1 MTPAE
6 LTEEFVKHFQKVR
19 GKMTGGKPAD
29 LSNQSLVKDRQFQAS
44 IRELYLDWRVL
55 DELQARARQRDW
67 PDAHPEFSKV
77 YLEKVRGLEEEH
89 QVFGKRWKEELLA
102 LLRRECDQ
110 IFSEE
115 SIFDWFLRLSE
126 RCYEIEALRV
136 QHPYDAA
143 VLRIER
149 VTRDIQAPEL
159 ADLFC
164 EDPELFERLPGL
176 GYGGVNLGALRE
188 TEEEAKRQAEEAAR
202 REAEEAAKPEYEKAI
217 TRLHAT
223 MWDPD
228 QGPGDEDDW
237 FFDPQRHSA
246 AELIS
251 ALAGY
256 CHDRGG
262 DLPLWQRCAG
272 AFDWLRDTVGL
283 DLREIETRWHQIA
296 PISVPRDVSESY
308 EVDHPESLFGYLGQ
322 VRLAYMIGADLAA
335 LAMCRTVTENLFR
348 RHYNNDKN
356 TDLPTLVKSTQEKPR
371 CGFMKHLYIVDSV
384 NIVDRVD
391 IADGVKE
398 ANRILHSEGEDTRR
412 KTVPRE
418 LVKGWARVLAELIRQ
433 APPVTR
439 R

>member
-1 MTPAE
+1 MTLQQLTKEFAE
-6 LTEEFVKHFQKVR
+6 HFQIIRKAKKVGNNPFGLR
-19 GKMTGGKPAD
+19 Q
-29 LSNQSLVKDRQFQAS
+29 LLVEDDPQLCAS
-44 IRELYLDWRVL
+44 IRELYLDWNL
-55 DELQARARQRDW
+55 LHELQAWWRQRDW
-67 PDAHPEFSKV
+67 PDIYPQFSKN
-77 YLEKVRGLEEEH
+77 YSEFRE
-89 QVFGKRWKEELLA
+89 RWKDEFLA
-102 LLRRECDQ
+102 LLRRKYDQ
-110 IFSEE
+110 IFSDE
-115 SIFDWFLRLSE
+115 SLFQWFVRLASCCAGLEVLRG
-126 RCYEIEALRV
+126 
-136 QHPYDAA
+136 HPYDRA

-149 VTRDIQAPEL
+149 VTRDLQRPEL

-164 EDPELFERLPGL
+164 DPEHVERLPGL
-176 GYGGVNLGALRE
+176 GGFYVNFDALRE

-202 REAEEAAKPEYEKAI
+202 RKAEEAAKPEYEKAI

-256 CHDRGG
+256 CNDRGG

-308 EVDHPESLFGYLGQ
+308 EVDHPKSLFGYLNQ

-335 LAMCRTVTENLFR
+335 IALCRTITEILVQY
-348 RHYNNDKN
+348 HYPSDQKIKN
-356 TDLPTLVKSTQEKPR
+356 DLPGLIRSVQNQPKF
-371 CGFMKHLYIVDSV
+371 GFLRKLNLTKKV
-384 NIVDRVD
+384 RQ
-391 IADGVKE
+391 
-398 ANRILHSEGEDTRR
+398 ANDILHVSSFGSSTVDTL
-412 KTVPRE
+412 PHQN
-418 LVKGWARVLAELIRQ
+418 WARGLAEDWVKALDEMISN
-433 APPVTR
+433 APAHGSAAKAP
-439 R
+439 